1 MAATK
6 RSKSRSYNSNG
17 LTSSIATMITTRLS
31 SVVTFPYKLC
41 RTGLRR
47 FITTTLLL
55 KQNNK
60 AYQLLVNTAFETMD
74 DSDSGYLDE
83 AELYAG
89 MLLVHLNIAKYAG
102 PAACYPPT
110 RTHCDALFQQADTDT
125 SGGID
130 RLEFVYIVSELS
142 KQILARMLVYWF
154 VLLLSVPLLAS
165 TIIRILHVPTN
176 TYYDYATREFISMTA
191 FFLIVP
197 TLWNYIERRRSTTR
211 PTTNSIALKRTTLN
225 NDSDTNTDT
234 VTMTDND
241 EDDEEDTHASTKT
254 AIINASTREAQRE
267 RRRCRR
273 NSSLI
278 LNRSDISD
286 GGD

>member
-1 MAATK
+1 M
-6 RSKSRSYNSNG
+6 
-17 LTSSIATMITTRLS
+17 
-31 SVVTFPYKLC
+31 
-41 RTGLRR
+41 
-47 FITTTLLL
+47 TTTTLL

-74 DSDSGYLDE
+74 DSDSGYIDE

-130 RLEFVYIVSELS
+130 RFEFVYIVSELS
-142 KQILARMLVYWF
+142 KQILARMIVYWF
-154 VLLLSVPLLAS
+154 VLLLSVPVLAS

-176 TYYDYATREFISMTA
+176 TYYDYATRELISMTA

-197 TLWNYIERRRSTTR
+197 TLWNYIERRRSSTTR
-211 PTTNSIALKRTTLN
+211 PTTITSSDTTNTPSKNSNSNSIARKRTTLN
-225 NDSDTNTDT
+225 NDSDTKKNTA
-234 VTMTDND
+234 TMTDD
-241 EDDEEDTHASTKT
+241 DDDEEDAHASTRT
-254 AIINASTREAQRE
+254 VILNSSTREAQRE

-273 NSSLI
+273 NSSLLI
-278 LNRSDISD
+278 LTRSAISD